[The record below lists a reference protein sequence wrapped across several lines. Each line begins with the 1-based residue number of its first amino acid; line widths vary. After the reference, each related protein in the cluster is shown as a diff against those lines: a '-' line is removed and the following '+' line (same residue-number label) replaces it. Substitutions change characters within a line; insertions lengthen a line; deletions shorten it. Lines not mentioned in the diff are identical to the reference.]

1 MHHHNMLYFAQLCEL
16 HGILELIVCN
26 IRKCNDPLIG
36 FDMVNCPHEGE
47 QIKTI
52 GELLRN
58 ALFASWLERHRIV

>member
-16 HGILELIVCN
+16 HGILEFIVCN

-47 QIKTI
+47 
-52 GELLRN
+52 
-58 ALFASWLERHRIV
+58 